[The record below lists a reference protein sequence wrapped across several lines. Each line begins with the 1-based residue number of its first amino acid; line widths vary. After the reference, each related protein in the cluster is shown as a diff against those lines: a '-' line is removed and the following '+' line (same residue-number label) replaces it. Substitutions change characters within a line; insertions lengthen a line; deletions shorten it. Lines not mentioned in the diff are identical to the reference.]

1 MCSLFGS
8 STVVYMHIYYVNA
21 MYSCM
26 DIIMLLNAYRWCMA
40 MSNYFQKKD
49 SDFQPKMPKFL
60 WLLRDMDLSS
70 GSSLPTEWLIQKLRV
85 PKCKEIF
92 EAIANSFSCI
102 ECTFLPPPALKSE
115 VLQDIVQRQD
125 QLTPHF
131 NLELEK
137 SKTKILSMIEPKSC
151 ECGPFTGFSLASLI
165 EECMAKI
172 NKCFDIPS
180 LQRTW
185 KVAVDVQLQQYI
197 SKLTTEYENDM
208 SSTLK
213 DLLPIEEGLADTA
226 DGHSVAKVHNQI
238 VKKKC
243 SLLESKVASLVPLKE
258 IQQGFWENARH
269 EFFSRLIERDAEGS
283 IKGGKL
289 APFLH
294 ENYRMS
300 KELCTK
306 TYDRFYD
313 EIVASKV
320 WCAIAEGIPYKIAPD
335 VRQFEEQ
342 YYKIACGPA
351 KTEVFHQKRTESKLE
366 EKKLKQI
373 PGPIQDLQVTGIS
386 FDRIKLTW
394 SKPTV
399 NPAAAH
405 SYEVFTVKED
415 NSLLLIETTNECHA
429 LIKNLKSNHRYT
441 FVIKARNEEF
451 VGNYVSHIS
460 IKTTL
465 TTVARSAVGIGTL
478 LACTV
483 GSPAIFPTIL
493 TIKAIS
499 SIRDKVRQQRYGEA
513 VGYGA
518 LLAVAPLTVPFSAV
532 GGIFAA
538 PFIAITAFETTAPK
552 GDLEC

>member
-1 MCSLFGS
+1 
-8 STVVYMHIYYVNA
+8 
-21 MYSCM
+21 
-26 DIIMLLNAYRWCMA
+26 
-40 MSNYFQKKD
+40 
-49 SDFQPKMPKFL
+49 MPKFL
-60 WLLRDMDLSS
+60 WLLRDMDLST
-70 GSSLPTEWLIQKLRV
+70 GSNLPTEWLIQKLQV
-85 PKCKEIF
+85 PKCKDIF
-92 EAIANSFSCI
+92 EALTSSFSSI
-102 ECTFLPPPALKSE
+102 ECTFLPPPALRNE

-151 ECGPFTGFSLASLI
+151 ECGPFTGFSLALLI
-165 EECMAKI
+165 EDCMAKI
-172 NKCFDIPS
+172 NQQSDIPS

-185 KVAVDVQLQQYI
+185 KVAMDVQLQQYI
-197 SKLTTEYENDM
+197 SNLTTEYENEM
-208 SSTLK
+208 RSTLK
-213 DLLPIEEGLADTA
+213 NLLPMEEGLADTS
-226 DGHSVAKVHNQI
+226 DGNSLAKIHNQI
-238 VKKKC
+238 VKQKC
-243 SLLESKVASLVPLKE
+243 SLLENKLASLFPLKE
-258 IQQGFWENARH
+258 IRQGFWENARH
-269 EFFSRLIERDAEGS
+269 EFFGRLVERDVEGS

-313 EIVASKV
+313 ETVASKV
-320 WCAIAEGIPYKIAPD
+320 RCAIAEGIPYDIAPD
-335 VRQFEEQ
+335 VAQFEEQ

-351 KTEVFHQKRTESKLE
+351 KTEVFDQKRTKSKLE
-366 EKKLKQI
+366 EMKLKQI
-373 PGPIQDLQVTGIS
+373 PGHVQNLEVTGIG
-386 FDRIKLTW
+386 FDRVKLTW
-394 SKPTV
+394 SKPSV

-405 SYEVFTVKED
+405 SYEVYTVKED
-415 NSLLLIETTNECHA
+415 NSLVLTETTSKCYA
-429 LIKNLKSNHRYT
+429 LIKDLKSNQRYT
-441 FVIKARNEEF
+441 FVIKARNEQF

-465 TTVARSAVGIGTL
+465 STIARSAVGIGTL

-483 GSPAIFPTIL
+483 GSPVVFPTIL

-499 SIRDKVRQQRYGEA
+499 SIRYNVRQKNYGDA

-518 LLAVAPLTVPFSAV
+518 LLAAAPLTVPISAV
-532 GGIFAA
+532 GGLFAA

-552 GDLEC
+552 GDLEL